1 MNQFQEDLKT
11 LEVDDNINEDNVTTR
26 DVHKAFRKKAK
37 VLHPDK
43 AGAESTAQFQ
53 DFKNP
58 YERALQYLV
67 SRKKSEDS
75 QADDESKT
83 SDLSTEEKFTHD
95 NFELFNFPKK
105 NSDSFTINVENQLA
119 NLWQDCFDKLYGKP
133 NVNKSKTSGTESGR
147 LWKINFKYEEQS
159 CELTIHFYNKP
170 VKSKQ
175 SKFLVQGGSMAEK
188 YIFVFD
194 EMPKIYK
201 RVCEMIL

>member
-37 VLHPDK
+37 VIHPDK
-43 AGAESTAQFQ
+43 AGAESTADFQ
-53 DFKNP
+53 DFKNA

-67 SRKKSEDS
+67 TRKKSEDS

-105 NSDSFTINVENQLA
+105 NSDSFTINAENQLA
-119 NLWQDCFDKLYGKP
+119 DLWQ
-133 NVNKSKTSGTESGR
+133 
-147 LWKINFKYEEQS
+147 INCMENQ
-159 CELTIHFYNKP
+159 T
-170 VKSKQ
+170 
-175 SKFLVQGGSMAEK
+175 
-188 YIFVFD
+188 
-194 EMPKIYK
+194 
-201 RVCEMIL
+201 